1 MGRDPPNVGSPPRNS
16 DELPFSLLR
25 GTKLVNRSSR
35 RVLSREKSPEI
46 TTIKG
51 SRRDWTT
58 RRGPDGDTIFPFFRR
73 EMRRYSLVQLLL
85 EKLCGE
91 QPALFIL
98 FFFFF
103 FFLFQKDYTRGVV
116 NATEREKGKNGF
128 CRLYRGL
135 IAVDV
140 TTNIVVPPLGQYRTS
155 QERKRVVVARRI
167 RLPILPMLIIP
178 ISIAGT

>member
-1 MGRDPPNVGSPPRNS
+1 MDDQTGTRWRYDFSFLSKRDAPLLARPTVVG
-16 DELPFSLLR
+16 
-25 GTKLVNRSSR
+25 KV
-35 RVLSREKSPEI
+35 
-46 TTIKG
+46 
-51 SRRDWTT
+51 
-58 RRGPDGDTIFPFFRR
+58 
-73 EMRRYSLVQLLL
+73 MRRTTGALYS
-85 EKLCGE
+85 
-91 QPALFIL
+91 IS
-98 FFFFF
+98 FFFF

>member
-1 MGRDPPNVGSPPRNS
+1 MGATRWRFDFSFRFLSGRRAVTRVRPTVVG
-16 DELPFSLLR
+16 
-25 GTKLVNRSSR
+25 KV
-35 RVLSREKSPEI
+35 
-46 TTIKG
+46 
-51 SRRDWTT
+51 
-58 RRGPDGDTIFPFFRR
+58 
-73 EMRRYSLVQLLL
+73 MRRT
-85 EKLCGE
+85 E
-91 QPALFIL
+91 QPALFIP
-98 FFFFF
+98 FFFFSSSKGRITHVVRVVVS
-103 FFLFQKDYTRGVV
+103 QKRR
-116 NATEREKGKNGF
+116 EREKGKNGF

>member
-1 MGRDPPNVGSPPRNS
+1 MIGR
-16 DELPFSLLR
+16 
-25 GTKLVNRSSR
+25 
-35 RVLSREKSPEI
+35 
-46 TTIKG
+46 
-51 SRRDWTT
+51 
-58 RRGPDGDTIFPFFRR
+58 PDGDQMAIRFFLSFEERCAVTRSSNCCWKSYAANNRR
-73 EMRRYSLVQLLL
+73 SL
-85 EKLCGE
+85 
-91 QPALFIL
+91 FH

-103 FFLFQKDYTRGVV
+103 FSFLFQKDYTRGVV